1 MDARPPDTQTVR
13 EGRLKLW
20 PAVVAVAMLAGTW
33 GLLQTLSHGEEVPI
47 KKPFAEFPLMLGQRW
62 EGKELGIEQKILD
75 VLKVSDYMMRVYV
88 PTEAG
93 GEGLTGDPVWLYVGY
108 YQSQRTGAT
117 YHSPKNCLP
126 GAGWQFVEASQVS
139 VPVQGGPAITIN
151 RAIIQKGL
159 ERQLILYWYQDR
171 GRVVASEY
179 WAKGYMIWDA
189 MTKNRTDGA
198 LVRVTLHVT
207 GTLEEADRQAAAF
220 VKDLWRV
227 LPDYLPT
234 GPKPA

>member
-1 MDARPPDTQTVR
+1 M
-13 EGRLKLW
+13 KLW
-20 PAVVAVAMLAGTW
+20 PGLVAVAMLAGTW
-33 GLLQTLSHGEEVPI
+33 GLLQTLSHGEEIPL
-47 KKPFAEFPLMLGQRW
+47 KKPFVEFPVRLADRW
-62 EGKELGIEQKILD
+62 EGRDVAIEQKVLD
-75 VLKVSDYMMRVYV
+75 VLKVSDYLMRGYV
-88 PTEAG
+88 PIKEARG
-93 GEGLTGDPVWLYVGY
+93 TGHEASPGEPIWLYVGY

-126 GAGWQFVEASQVS
+126 GAGWQFVDTSQVS
-139 VPVQGGPAITIN
+139 LAVPEGPVITIN

-159 ERQLILYWYQDR
+159 ERELILYWYQDR

-198 LVRVTLHVT
+198 LVRVSLSVT
-207 GTLEEADRQAAAF
+207 GTLEAADQQAVAF

-227 LPDYLPT
+227 LPEYLPI
-234 GPKPA
+234 GAKPA